1 MVQPC
6 TDVDHGR
13 PLTLLSSSAT
23 RPLGSF
29 ISQPIWMSART
40 SFSCGLTFRRPN
52 GEPTLLVVVVASPS
66 LAALAA
72 AEAEWIE
79 VVHSDAF
86 QRKDLFLRGGW
97 FVF

>member
-1 MVQPC
+1 M
-6 TDVDHGR
+6 
-13 PLTLLSSSAT
+13 
-23 RPLGSF
+23 
-29 ISQPIWMSART
+29 
-40 SFSCGLTFRRPN
+40 
-52 GEPTLLVVVVASPS
+52 LVVVVASPS

-86 QRKDLFLRGGW
+86 QRKDLFLPGGW